1 MVVKKEEEKVP
12 LESFPGTK
20 KDQLQAL
27 YDQWYGCTKC
37 DLGELRNCEGHQE
50 IGAILRGCGRLWAG
64 ASMNVLSWWV
74 IGVPLAY
81 YLAIVE
87 DHNMQGL
94 WVGFATA
101 GVVQSG
107 LQVSAPSP
115 HSHRVHTPSRDA
127 SHCHNHDPP
136 HST

>member
-1 MVVKKEEEKVP
+1 MHHLHTVTVCTRHHVTHHIVAITLHLAHIHVVLSCPV
-12 LESFPGTK
+12 
-20 KDQLQAL
+20 
-27 YDQWYGCTKC
+27 
-37 DLGELRNCEGHQE
+37 
-50 IGAILRGCGRLWAG
+50 GAILRGCGRLWAG